1 MRKLLFALM
10 PVLLLSI
17 YSCEK
22 DNNDPPPPSN
32 PSGPT
37 PFTPP
42 TPSSAKGAF
51 VGIKM
56 QYTMTNDQIPIPV
69 SIESEIAVASVGGSS
84 GNVDAGTVEVNG
96 VALDKNPNNS
106 YVKMGTLIDS
116 VDLDLGNSIEW
127 SVSGAGSVA
136 GFTYNHTDAFPSYT
150 DSLPS
155 NITRANGLSLNLSSA
170 SNADSVYVFVAAGDK
185 YVLKS
190 YAGNATNITIAASD
204 LNTLPAVSNNTAFLQ
219 VLPVKFRV
227 ANVGGEDYV
236 FIKQRAIVRAI
247 NID

>member
-1 MRKLLFALM
+1 
-10 PVLLLSI
+10 
-17 YSCEK
+17 
-22 DNNDPPPPSN
+22 
-32 PSGPT
+32 
-37 PFTPP
+37 
-42 TPSSAKGAF
+42 
-51 VGIKM
+51 
-56 QYTMTNDQIPIPV
+56 
-69 SIESEIAVASVGGSS
+69 
-84 GNVDAGTVEVNG
+84 
-96 VALDKNPNNS
+96 
-106 YVKMGTLIDS
+106 
-116 VDLDLGNSIEW
+116 
-127 SVSGAGSVA
+127 
-136 GFTYNHTDAFPSYT
+136 HTDAFPSYT

-247 NID
+247 NIE